1 MSAPLPFRRP
11 TLVPDTL
18 PDHVS
23 LGAAQAADVAAM
35 LAQPAGEVVR
45 WPWRGVSDLLGGL
58 LPGQLHVVGA
68 LTGNGKSSFLMSL
81 MHDLASN
88 GIGVLYLPLE
98 VSPPIARVRW
108 AAWKLGYNVADVL
121 ERCWHDHPDPSLR
134 LLPEGAREAINLE
147 VERQLAEEPVHFCP
161 LKRINVSGIRRWAE
175 WGCVTYDAR
184 VVIVDHLHRLEVG
197 DQPNA
202 LRQLMTEA
210 ARQLPDMAEATG
222 TCVIAAAQL
231 TRNNDPLDRYFPPTL
246 DRLKECGAIAEE
258 AHTVTMLSR
267 RFTADVDNQ
276 MVSAMRASKMVPP
289 ERIKPGAMQI
299 TCRKHRTRDHATDR
313 AALLRVTDGR
323 VTDWGYEEVDA

>member
-1 MSAPLPFRRP
+1 MTAPLRFPRP
-11 TLVPDTL
+11 ARVADTL
-18 PDHVS
+18 PDHVD
-23 LGAAQAADVAAM
+23 LAAGQVADVAAM
-35 LAQPAGEVVR
+35 LNQPASEVVR
-45 WPWRGVSDLLGGL
+45 WPWRSIADLLGGL

-81 MHDLASN
+81 MHDLSRA

-108 AAWKLGYNVADVL
+108 AAWKLGFNVADVL
-121 ERCWHDHPDPSLR
+121 ERCWHDHPDPLLR
-134 LLPEGAREAINLE
+134 LLPEGAREAIQQE
-147 VERQLAEEPVHFCP
+147 VERQTAEEPVHFCP
-161 LKRINVSGIRRWAE
+161 EKRITVPGIRRWAE
-175 WGCVTYDAR
+175 WGRVTYDAR
-184 VVIVDHLHRLEVG
+184 VVIVDHLHRLDVG
-197 DQPNA
+197 DTPNA

-210 ARQLPDMAEATG
+210 ARQLPDMAETTG
-222 TCVIAAAQL
+222 TTVIAAAQL

-267 RFTADVDNQ
+267 RFTSETDNQ
-276 MVSAMRASKMVPP
+276 VIASMRAAKMVPP
-289 ERIKPGAMQI
+289 ERIKLGAMQA

-323 VTDWGYEEVDA
+323 VEDWGYEEAS